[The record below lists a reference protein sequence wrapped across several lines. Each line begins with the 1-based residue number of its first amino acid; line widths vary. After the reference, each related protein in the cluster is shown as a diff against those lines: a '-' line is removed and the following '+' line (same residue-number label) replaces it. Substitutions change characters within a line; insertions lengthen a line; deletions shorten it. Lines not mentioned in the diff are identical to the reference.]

1 MPTDLQKPRSATSHH
16 KPNWLGK
23 PAAEMRADAA
33 TWRDQEPVTESCLF
47 CDWNYTG
54 LVADGRQ
61 AAKTHRTKHHP
72 EADRPQRPTAN
83 PAATRSGP
91 SDDQVIEENR
101 RARLA
106 REEAE
111 RLATIERGRIR
122 REQAA

>member
-72 EADRPQRPTAN
+72 EDIGRKTYRKPRSYQIRPA
-83 PAATRSGP
+83 
-91 SDDQVIEENR
+91 DDQVIEENR